1 MEKEDI
7 EDTKGYLVRMTPD
20 LRKQAGKDAKK
31 LGLSF
36 SAYVRYLIS
45 RQAEENKEKG

>member
-1 MEKEDI
+1 MSEKLHE
-7 EDTKGYLVRMTPD
+7 
-20 LRKQAGKDAKK
+20 QAQRDARK

-45 RQAEENKEKG
+45 RQAEENQKKG